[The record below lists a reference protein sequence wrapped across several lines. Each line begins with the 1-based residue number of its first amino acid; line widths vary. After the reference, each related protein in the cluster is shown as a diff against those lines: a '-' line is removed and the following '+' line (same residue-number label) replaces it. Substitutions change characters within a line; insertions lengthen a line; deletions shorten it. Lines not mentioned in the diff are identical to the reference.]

1 MTLSR
6 TPFLQ
11 RSEFLKD
18 SPTFIRTLKIIHMV
32 NHDYLFKILSNSF
45 EKFCTKYG
53 IEPMSADEMYPLAED
68 EVTGISADDAN
79 SWLRRFLF
87 VYNKFESTYW
97 DKHQYCSNLEFA
109 RVREDAG
116 LGVFFAVNPLLFG

>member
-1 MTLSR
+1 
-6 TPFLQ
+6 
-11 RSEFLKD
+11 
-18 SPTFIRTLKIIHMV
+18 MV

-97 DKHQYCSNLEFA
+97 DKSQYCSNLAFA